1 MKLCIISDL
10 HLDFHK
16 DGGASFLKDLV
27 VPDCD
32 LTVIAGDLSQ
42 ANHWR
47 FKQNVKEICDKSKQV
62 LYAMGNHE
70 YYGASIT
77 ETDCRAHNLPNEFK
91 NLTVASRA
99 KVLTQKDIPAL
110 GDLNLLVGTLWFQDA
125 CDQEHYKNLLNDFA
139 LIEDLEPEIYR
150 RNDRFKCLLYGI
162 KDEPC
167 IVVSHHLPSY
177 SCVNPRFAG
186 SAINRFFVGGI
197 DDKDIENSS
206 ISLWVCGHG
215 HDALDFKIGKT
226 RVISNPAGYLNEMPA
241 YYEPKAIDI

>member
-1 MKLCIISDL
+1 MRLCIVSDL
-10 HLDFHK
+10 HLDHHQ
-16 DGGASFLKDLV
+16 DGGEYFLRDLV

-47 FKQNVKEICDKSKQV
+47 WKQNVKEICDKSKQV
-62 LYAMGNHE
+62 LYALGNHE

-77 ETDCRAHNLPNEFK
+77 EVDCRAHKLPEQFK
-91 NLTVASRA
+91 NLTVVSRA

-110 GDLNLLVGTLWFQDA
+110 GELKLLAGTLWFQDA
-125 CDQEHYKNLLNDFA
+125 PDQTLYKDLLNDFSH
-139 LIEDLEPEIYR
+139 IEGLEPEIYR
-150 RNDRFKCLLYGI
+150 RNDRFKCLFYGI

-167 IVVSHHLPSY
+167 IVVSHHMPSC

-197 DDKDIENSS
+197 DDKDTEDSKIK
-206 ISLWVCGHG
+206 LYVCGHG
-215 HDALDFKIGKT
+215 HDAMDLKIGSC
-226 RVISNPAGYLNEMPA
+226 RVLSNPAGYPWEIPFN
-241 YYEPKAIDI
+241 YEPKVIDI